1 MNLKYLIG
9 KGVYKYY
16 GQKEAGKVIDEA
28 VVGMTNKDW
37 VSFYNQMYD
46 DMPSED
52 EVLAPNSDHVKL
64 YDKDIQELKKIK
76 TELEEVVEKEIP
88 EYEFVR
94 FFDEGIVFHSH
105 ITPIVAMASANGK
118 VEPTLSEKLVEADGM
133 LCEMD
138 TGVDVAECLSFA
150 HSTIAECIEESSIKV
165 RIVQKGKTGEDY
177 FSRILDK
184 YKHKYT
190 ALENIVIPAAEG
202 DGITSETDAYI
213 ITDKGL
219 FVCEVKNYGK
229 EGETLVVLEDDKWY
243 MMGNADGRLLG
254 TKMSATKQNERH
266 CRATKAF
273 LEKHLGNINIPIIP
287 VVVIANDGVGI
298 ENRSKSPIIYARDI
312 ESFIEQYDSCISTET
327 KDKIRDAF
335 LEHKLDMVDYP
346 VKLNKSRAEHAKKI
360 HEEVI
365 PYAKANIKIANGIH
379 ELRGKCNLYTNLVIF
394 ALAALLGLIT
404 GDLSIAVVTI
414 ISFLIASFS
423 KNTIGFIGGIAATV
437 GFVVGIVLDEVN
449 YCSFAIVA
457 LIVAVYFGVFKANK
471 E

>member
-1 MNLKYLIG
+1 MNLKKLISR
-9 KGVYKYY
+9 GVYKFY
-16 GQKEAGKVIDEA
+16 GQKEVGKVIDEA

-37 VSFYNQMYD
+37 VAFYNQMYD
-46 DMPSED
+46 DIPSEE

-64 YDKDIQELKKIK
+64 YDKDIKELQQIK
-76 TELEEVVEKEIP
+76 TELEEVVEREIP
-88 EYEFVR
+88 EYEFAR

-105 ITPIVAMASANGK
+105 IAPIVAMASANGK

-138 TGVDVAECLSFA
+138 TGVDIAECLTFA
-150 HSTIAECIEESSIKV
+150 HSTISECMEESSKNV

-177 FSRILDK
+177 FSRILNK
-184 YKHKYT
+184 YEQKYYS
-190 ALENIVIPAAEG
+190 LENIVIPAAEG

-229 EGETLVVLEDDKWY
+229 EGQTLVILEDDKWY
-243 MMGNADGRLLG
+243 MMGNEDGRLLG

-273 LEKHLGNINIPIIP
+273 LEKYLGNVNIPIIP

-298 ENRSKSPIIYARDI
+298 ENRSKSAIIYARDI
-312 ESFIEQYDSCISTET
+312 EKFIEQYDSCISADL

-346 VKLNKSRAEHAKKI
+346 VKLNKNRAEYAKKI
-360 HEEVI
+360 QEEVI

-379 ELRGKCNLYTNLVIF
+379 GLRGKMNLYTNLVIF

-423 KNTIGFIGGIAATV
+423 KNTIGFIAGLVATI
-437 GFVVGIVLDEVN
+437 GFVAYMLLDAVN
-449 YCSFAIVA
+449 YGSFALVA
-457 LIVAVYFGVFKANK
+457 LIAAVYFGVFKANK